1 SGVVP
6 GFGSEAL
13 RFSFFA
19 GEPLLDQ
26 VVERWRAA
34 FPRTRVVNLYG
45 PTETTLAKCY
55 YEVPDPPALRIQP
68 VGSPLPQTQAL
79 VLTSTAR
86 GEADAFARPRGRGS
100 FILCGIGEVG
110 EIVLRTP
117 FRSLGYLDNPLE
129 NRARFR
135 PNPFRPHANEANDA
149 SEANGANG
157 ANGVNGSGDANEA
170 NEANDANDAN
180 LANLANGADDLL
192 YLSGDRGRYRL
203 DGTLEILGRIDEQ
216 VKIRG
221 VRIEPAEVR
230 ALLGRH
236 DAVAESAVVF
246 REVQPGDH
254 RLVAYVVLRPGA
266 VLDAEALRRHLRQE
280 LPEVMVPAAFV
291 ALDALPLTPN
301 GKLDPRALPAPV
313 VSGGVERALSTP
325 VEEITAGL
333 WAELLGLPRV
343 GAGDNFF
350 ELGGHSLIGAQLIS
364 RLRQALGVDL
374 PLRALFET
382 PTVAGLAAEIER
394 RRRGGGALERRTIA
408 SFRQDRGSPP
418 PLSFAQERYWAGRHL
433 EARTV
438 ASTLPMMMHLVGP
451 LDRVCLR
458 RALSAVV
465 DRHELL
471 RTSFREGTAGP
482 VQVVH
487 PAVPT
492 HLPVVDLEGI
502 GAEERMAEVRHWS
515 ILDGQLHFDYERPPL
530 FRLTLF
536 RCAAEEHILLSTVH
550 HIASDAWSSSV
561 LLGEVS
567 ALYMAFRAGRPS
579 PLRPLPAQFQDFA
592 RWQRQISEGEAQA
605 VTFWREHLSG
615 AVPLDLSAGRPR
627 PGRRTF
633 AAGTENF
640 LVSEELESQ
649 LEALSARYGVTLFMT
664 LLAAFKALLHHET
677 GRDDLVVPC
686 SFANRN
692 QFETEHLIGNFATG
706 LPLRTRLSGAR
717 TFSELLQRVRDVTLL
732 AHDHPDIF
740 YEPVMAGMSFLE
752 PGDRGGLTTFRI
764 LFQLVKLPVA
774 APVAS
779 DLGITRLEIDTGKI
793 RLDLSLFLSQSNRLA
808 GRFRYNRDVLD
819 EARVAGLR
827 DRFLKILAA
836 AANHPDCP
844 LAELLAGSAPG
855 VPGTPDGE
863 PAGGCALSADR
874 I

>member
-1 SGVVP
+1 RCPELIASLLGVFLAGGVLLTLDRKLPAARLRLMMEEAKAGCLVYVGEARPEDGWLRELGSLTIVSLPAGRGAAGATAGTAGAAGTVEPFHGAPAAAFADPLPDDPAYIFFTSGTTGRPKAVLGRQKGLSHFLTWQRETFGIGPGDRAAQLTGLSFDVVLRDIFLPLTSGATLYLPDEEDLSPERILSWLAARAITVLHTVPSLAGAWLSGAAP

-45 PTETTLAKCY
+45 PTETTLAKCF
-55 YEVPDPPALRIQP
+55 YEVPDPPALRVQP

-79 VLTSTAR
+79 VLASTVR
-86 GEADAFARPRGRGS
+86 SSADASSRPRGSR

-117 FRSLGYLDNPLE
+117 FRSLGYLDNPFE
-129 NRARFR
+129 NRVRFR
-135 PNPFRPHANEANDA
+135 PNPFRLDA
-149 SEANGANG
+149 D
-157 ANGVNGSGDANEA
+157 DADG
-170 NEANDANDAN
+170 ANDANDTNDAN
-180 LANLANGADDLL
+180 DVNDVSDLL
-192 YLSGDRGRYRL
+192 YFTGDRGRYRL
-203 DGTLEILGRIDEQ
+203 DGTLEILGRLDEQ

-221 VRIEPAEVR
+221 VRVEPAEVR
-230 ALLGRH
+230 ALLCRH
-236 DAVAESAVVF
+236 DTVGESAVVF
-246 REVQPGDH
+246 REIQPGDH

-266 VLDAEALRRHLRQE
+266 VLDAEALRRHLRQD
-280 LPEVMVPAAFV
+280 LPEVMIPAAFV

-301 GKLDPRALPAPV
+301 GKLDTASLPAPAW
-313 VSGGVERALSTP
+313 SGGGERAPSTP

-333 WAELLGLPRV
+333 WAELLDLSRV
-343 GAGDNFF
+343 GADDNFF

-374 PLRALFET
+374 PLRVLFEA

-394 RRRGGGALERRTIA
+394 RRRGAGAPERRTIA

-438 ASTLPMMMHLVGP
+438 ASTIPMMMRLLGP
-451 LDRVCLR
+451 LDLVCLW

-471 RTSFREGTAGP
+471 RTSFREGAAGP

-492 HLPVVDLEGI
+492 HLPVVDLERI
-502 GAEERMAEVRHWS
+502 GADERMAEVRHWS

-536 RCAAEEHILLSTVH
+536 RCAAEEHILLFTVH
-550 HIASDAWSSSV
+550 HIASDGWSRSV
-561 LLGEVS
+561 LQSEVS
-567 ALYMAFRAGRPS
+567 ALYIAFRAGRPS
-579 PLRPLPAQFQDFA
+579 PLPPLAAQFQDFA
-592 RWQRQISEGEAQA
+592 RWQRHIPEGEALARQ

-615 AVPLDLSAGRPR
+615 AVPVDLGAGRSR

-633 AAGTENF
+633 AAGVVSL
-640 LVSEELESQ
+640 LVSEELERQ

-664 LLAAFKALLHHET
+664 LLAAFKALVHHET

-686 SFANRN
+686 S
-692 QFETEHLIGNFATG
+692 
-706 LPLRTRLSGAR
+706 
-717 TFSELLQRVRDVTLL
+717 
-732 AHDHPDIF
+732 
-740 YEPVMAGMSFLE
+740 
-752 PGDRGGLTTFRI
+752 
-764 LFQLVKLPVA
+764 
-774 APVAS
+774 
-779 DLGITRLEIDTGKI
+779 
-793 RLDLSLFLSQSNRLA
+793 
-808 GRFRYNRDVLD
+808 
-819 EARVAGLR
+819 
-827 DRFLKILAA
+827 
-836 AANHPDCP
+836 
-844 LAELLAGSAPG
+844 
-855 VPGTPDGE
+855 
-863 PAGGCALSADR
+863 
-874 I
+874 